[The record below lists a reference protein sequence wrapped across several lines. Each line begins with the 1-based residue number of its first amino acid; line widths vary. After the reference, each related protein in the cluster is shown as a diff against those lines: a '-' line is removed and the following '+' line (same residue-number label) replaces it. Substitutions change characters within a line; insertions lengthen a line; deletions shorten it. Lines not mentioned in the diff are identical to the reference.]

1 MNSESVVKRLNALKT
16 LMKQKNIDYY
26 LIPTGDYHGSEYV
39 SEYFK
44 VREFFSGFTGS
55 NGTLLVGHNE
65 TCLWTDGRYFIQA
78 EKELDGTGILL
89 QKTGEKDVPTIG
101 EYLKEQLFEG
111 ETIGFYGQVV
121 TAAFGRKLEDAL
133 KDIDV
138 SISYEED
145 LAEELWI
152 DRPSFKQNEIYVP
165 QDEIE
170 LFGKSTVCKLEEVRE
185 RLKDEKTTALVL
197 SKLDDIMWL
206 FNIRGK
212 DVECN
217 PVAFSFAIIT
227 LTEAYLFVG
236 EKVISGDLL
245 VKMQKDGVIIKPY
258 HTFLNNLKTLNLGEK
273 IWLCENSTPYAV
285 YKCFAEEKLYLKSN
299 PTEVLKAVK
308 NETEIQNIR
317 DFYIKDSVAVTKFI
331 YYMKKERERLS
342 QGKYMTEYDAM
353 LLIDELR
360 QEIQGYLDK
369 SFTTISAYG
378 ENAAMMHYEATKDN
392 CAELKN
398 EGMLLVDSG
407 GQYLGATTD
416 VTRTIAM
423 GNVTDEM
430 KVHFTKV
437 AEGML
442 SLANAKFM
450 YGCTGRNLD
459 ILARTPLWEMGIDY
473 KCGTGH
479 GVGYV
484 LNVHEGPQNIRYRYV
499 EGAGEAVLEEGMLV
513 TDEPG
518 VYLQGW
524 YGIRTENVLLVQKDF
539 ENEDG
544 QFMKFETL
552 TFVPIDLE
560 LIDVKCLDEK
570 TKDYLNDYHR
580 QVYEKVSPY
589 LNEEERNWLKENTKN
604 VDSFY

>member
-101 EYLKEQLFEG
+101 EYLNEHLLEG
-111 ETIGFYGQVV
+111 ETIGFHGQVV
-121 TAAFGRKLEDAL
+121 TAAFGRKLEETL
-133 KDIDV
+133 KEKGIN
-138 SISYEED
+138 ISYEED
-145 LAEELWI
+145 LADGLWI

-165 QDEIE
+165 EDEIG
-170 LFGKSTVCKLEEVRE
+170 LFGKSTVCKLQEVRE
-185 RLKDEKTTALVL
+185 KLKAAKTTALVL

-236 EKVISGDLL
+236 EKVISGNLL
-245 VKMQKDGVIIKPY
+245 VKMQKDGVLIKPY
-258 HTFLNNLKTLNLGEK
+258 DTFLNSLKTLNLGEK
-273 IWLCENSTPYAV
+273 VWICENSTPYAV
-285 YKCFAEEKLYLKSN
+285 YKCFAEKNLFLHAN
-299 PTEVLKAVK
+299 PTEILKAIK

-331 YYMKKERERLS
+331 YHMKKERERIS

-353 LLIDELR
+353 LLMDGFR
-360 QEIQGYLDK
+360 QEISGYLDK

-378 ENAAMMHYEATKDN
+378 ENAAMMHYEARKDE
-392 CAELKN
+392 CSELKS

-416 VTRTIAM
+416 VTRTFAM

-430 KVHFTKV
+430 KAHFTKV
-437 AEGML
+437 AQGML
-442 SLANAKFM
+442 ALSNAKFM

-459 ILARTPLWEMGIDY
+459 ILARLPLWEMGIDY

-479 GVGYV
+479 GVGYI

-499 EGAGEAVLEEGMLV
+499 EGIGEAVLEEGMLV

-518 VYLQGW
+518 VYLQGQ

-539 ENEDG
+539 ESKDG

-560 LIDVKCLDEK
+560 LIDVKYLDEK

-589 LNEEERNWLKENTKN
+589 LNEEEKNWLKENTKN

>member
-331 YYMKKERERLS
+331 YHMKKERERLS

-459 ILARTPLWEMGIDY
+459 ILARIPLWEMGIDY

-499 EGAGEAVLEEGMLV
+499 EGAGESVLEEGMLV

-518 VYLQGW
+518 VYLEGK
-524 YGIRTENVLLVQKDF
+524 YGIRTENELVCHKG
-539 ENEDG
+539 EKNEYG
-544 QFMKFETL
+544 QFMYFETIIHL
-552 TFVPIDLE
+552 PWIH
-560 LIDVKCLDEK
+560 
-570 TKDYLNDYHR
+570 HR
-580 QVYEKVSPY
+580 M
-589 LNEEERNWLKENTKN
+589 N
-604 VDSFY
+604 

>member
-145 LAEELWI
+145 FAEELWI

-227 LTEAYLFVG
+227 LTEAYLYVG

-258 HTFLNNLKTLNLGEK
+258 HTFLNNLKTLNLGKK

-331 YYMKKERERLS
+331 YHMKKERERLS

-459 ILARTPLWEMGIDY
+459 ILARIPLWEMGIDY

-518 VYLQGW
+518 VYLQGR

>member
-16 LMKQKNIDYY
+16 LMKQKNMDYY

-55 NGTLLVGHNE
+55 NGTLLVGPVE

-78 EKELDGTGILL
+78 EKELDGTGIFL
-89 QKTGEKDVPTIG
+89 QKMGEKNVPTIG
-101 EYLKEQLFEG
+101 EYLKGHIGEG
-111 ETIGFYGQVV
+111 ETIGFDGKVV
-121 TAAFGRKLEDAL
+121 TAAFGRKLEEVLAS
-133 KDIDV
+133 KTV
-138 SISYEED
+138 NFSYKED
-145 LAEELWI
+145 LADALWI
-152 DRPSFKQNEIYVP
+152 DRPTFKQNEVIVP
-165 QDEIE
+165 EDEIG
-170 LFGKSTVCKLEEVRE
+170 LFGKTTSEKLDEVRDK
-185 RLKDEKTTALVL
+185 LKEAGVCALVL

-227 LTEAYLFVG
+227 MTDTYLFVG
-236 EKVISGDLL
+236 EQVINAELL
-245 VKMQKDGVIIKPY
+245 VKAQKDGFVLKPY
-258 HTFLNNLKTLNLGEK
+258 NSFLDSLKTLNLGEK

-285 YKCFAEEKLYLKSN
+285 YKCFEEDKLYLYSN
-299 PTEVLKAVK
+299 PTELMKAVK
-308 NETEIQNIR
+308 NETELNNIR
-317 DFYIKDSVAVTKFI
+317 EFYLKDSVAVTKFI
-331 YYMKKERERLS
+331 YKMKKERERIS
-342 QGKYMTEYDAM
+342 QGKAMTEYDAM
-353 LLIDELR
+353 LLMDSLR
-360 QEIQGYLDK
+360 EEIPGYLDK

-378 ENAAMMHYEATKDN
+378 ENAAMMHYEATKEN
-392 CAELKN
+392 CALLKN

-423 GNVTDEM
+423 GTVTEEM

-442 SLANAKFM
+442 SLANARFM

-459 ILARTPLWEMGIDY
+459 ILARGPLWEIGMDY

-479 GVGYV
+479 GVGYI
-484 LNVHEGPQNIRYRYV
+484 LNVHEGPQNIRYRYI
-499 EGAGEAVLEEGMLV
+499 ESASEAVLEEGMLV

-518 VYLQGW
+518 VYIAGQ
-524 YGIRTENVLLVQKDF
+524 YGIRTENVLLVQREF

-544 QFMKFETL
+544 QFMKFEML

-560 LIDVKCLDEK
+560 LIDIKCLDER
-570 TKDYLNDYHR
+570 TKDNLNEYHR
-580 QVYEKVSPY
+580 QVYEKVGPY
-589 LNEEERNWLKENTKN
+589 LSEEERCWLKENTKN
-604 VDSFY
+604 IDSFY